1 MGHTHSHNHSHSTE
15 NLTVAFWLNTGFALL
30 ELVGGF
36 YTNSVA
42 IMSDALHDLGDSLS
56 LGLAYYL
63 QKKSEKG
70 KDNVYTYGYK
80 RYSLLGAF
88 ITSIVLVVGSVFILS
103 EAVQRLADPQQPD
116 TYGMMILAVIGIGV
130 NGAAMFRLKKGTS
143 LTEKAVSLH
152 FLEDVLGWVAV
163 LIGAVVMTFATIPI
177 LDPVLSIG
185 IACFILF
192 NVYKNIR
199 SVLKIIL
206 QAVPEHLSETEI
218 KKQLSEFTDIR
229 EIHDVHSWSMDGEYN
244 VVTFHAVLFENKA
257 QLELEELKGRIKAK
271 LRKANIHHITIEFE
285 IAECDV
291 AHSDAHEH

>member
-42 IMSDALHDLGDSLS
+42 IMSDALHDIGDSLS

-88 ITSIVLVVGSVFILS
+88 ITSIVLV
-103 EAVQRLADPQQPD
+103 
-116 TYGMMILAVIGIGV
+116 
-130 NGAAMFRLKKGTS
+130 
-143 LTEKAVSLH
+143 
-152 FLEDVLGWVAV
+152 AV
-163 LIGAVVMTFATIPI
+163 LIGAMVMTFATIPI

-199 SVLKIIL
+199 SLHKIIL
-206 QAVPEHLSETEI
+206 QSVPEHLSETEI
-218 KKQLSEFTDIR
+218 KKHLSEFAEIR
-229 EIHDVHSWSMDGEYN
+229 EIHDIHSWSMDGEYN
-244 VVTFHAVLFENKA
+244 VVTFHAVLLEDKT
-257 QLELEELKGRIKAK
+257 QLELEALKSRIKTK
-271 LRKANIHHITIEFE
+271 LREADIHHITIEFE
-285 IAECDV
+285 IEECDV
-291 AHSDAHEH
+291 AHSDVYEH